1 MTAADPSQPSRYVV
15 GLDLGTTNSAMAFVD
30 TTEKKRPIHTFLVPQ
45 VVAPGLVE
53 ARETLPSF
61 HYQPASGEFSPESL
75 QLPWP
80 GNGNY
85 TVGHFAR
92 DHGTLVPGRLISS
105 AKSWLCHNGVDR
117 TADLLPWQGA
127 EDVDR
132 LSPVRVSAR
141 YLEHFRHA
149 WDAQF
154 PEHPLADQDFVL
166 TLPASFD
173 EVARELTIKAAKE
186 AGLNRVVLIEE
197 PQAAFYAWI
206 DKHAETWEQ
215 LVSPG
220 QNILVCDVGGGTTDF
235 TLIRVRSGADGK
247 VQFHRV
253 AVGDHLILG
262 GDNLDL
268 ALAHHLENRIKP
280 GGQLEPR
287 QWGVLVRSCRQLK
300 EVLMGENAPEKW
312 TLTMPGSGSKLIGGS
327 IQVQVTRE
335 EVESLLAD
343 GFFPDVPLDA
353 KPVASKSGFQE
364 FGLPYASDPAITKYL
379 AAFLSAHRD
388 VAANDELISG
398 SVQSPNN
405 LSTTPTSASTKS
417 GSPENPQRANDQPT
431 RNPSP
436 DAYKPPVAAAVLF
449 NGGVFASPVFRDRLI
464 RALERWYRV
473 DDPNWSP
480 IVLDNERL
488 DLAVARGA
496 AYYGMV
502 RRGVGVRINAG
513 LARSYYIG
521 VEGSTVGPESQ
532 PIDESLSSQSSNSA
546 ETVHSALCLVPAG
559 IEPGQE
565 IDLTRHKFQLLVS
578 QPIEFPLY
586 VSSTRLTDRP
596 GDLIPIDPEQIKS
609 LPPIRTVLKTGK
621 SKEAASVAVILK
633 AKLTEIGTLDLWCS
647 EVDGKRS
654 WKLLFDVRSAT
665 QTDVSSHDA
674 SGERQGLFDDDL
686 IQSARD
692 VITSTFSIPTAEA
705 AVGIKN
711 SKSPQRAQ
719 DNPTLNP
726 SPDAHRPPVAVAK
739 KLVEV
744 LTLDREEWPTSLLRQ
759 LWEAL
764 IECEPGRKISAQ
776 HEARWLNLVG
786 YSLRPGY
793 GLAVDDWR
801 CNETWKLLQTNLA
814 FATTACRAEWYILWR
829 RIAGGLTAGQQQ
841 ALSAPLI
848 SQLRQAV
855 RQPGSK
861 GKGGDFGS
869 NTHESAEL
877 IRLLGACELL
887 PIAMKR
893 ELGDLLLEMLE
904 KPKFVALRPSGYWSL
919 GRVGARR
926 PVYGPLNT
934 VVPADLASRW
944 LTGLVKHD
952 FTEHLVAFA
961 AMQLARK
968 TGDRYRDIDES
979 TRGQVLKTMERA
991 AVPSHYRE
999 LVAQVT
1005 NLETEDESLILGDSL
1020 PKGLRIL

>member
-61 HYQPASGEFSPESL
+61 HYQPANGEFPAEALS
-75 QLPWP
+75 LPWP

-85 TVGHFAR
+85 TLGQFAR

-127 EDVDR
+127 DDVDR
-132 LSPVRVSAR
+132 LSPVTVSAR
-141 YLEHFRHA
+141 YLEHFRLA

-173 EVARELTIKAAKE
+173 EVARELTIKAAKQ

-327 IQVQVTRE
+327 IQIQVTRE

-353 KPVASKSGFQE
+353 NPAASKSGFQE

-379 AAFLSAHRD
+379 ASFLSAHRD

-398 SVQSPNN
+398 SVQSGNH
-405 LSTTPTSASTKS
+405 SSATPGTISKKS
-417 GSPENPQRANDQPT
+417 GSSENPQRASDQPIL
-431 RNPSP
+431 NPSR
-436 DAYKPPVAAAVLF
+436 DAHEPPAAAAVLF
-449 NGGVFASPVFRDRLI
+449 NGGVFASPVLRDRLI
-464 RALERWYRV
+464 RALERWFRV
-473 DDPNWSP
+473 DNPNWSP

-513 LARSYYIG
+513 LARSY
-521 VEGSTVGPESQ
+521 
-532 PIDESLSSQSSNSA
+532 
-546 ETVHSALCLVPAG
+546 
-559 IEPGQE
+559 
-565 IDLTRHKFQLLVS
+565 
-578 QPIEFPLY
+578 
-586 VSSTRLTDRP
+586 
-596 GDLIPIDPEQIKS
+596 
-609 LPPIRTVLKTGK
+609 
-621 SKEAASVAVILK
+621 
-633 AKLTEIGTLDLWCS
+633 
-647 EVDGKRS
+647 
-654 WKLLFDVRSAT
+654 
-665 QTDVSSHDA
+665 
-674 SGERQGLFDDDL
+674 
-686 IQSARD
+686 
-692 VITSTFSIPTAEA
+692 
-705 AVGIKN
+705 
-711 SKSPQRAQ
+711 
-719 DNPTLNP
+719 
-726 SPDAHRPPVAVAK
+726 
-739 KLVEV
+739 
-744 LTLDREEWPTSLLRQ
+744 
-759 LWEAL
+759 
-764 IECEPGRKISAQ
+764 
-776 HEARWLNLVG
+776 
-786 YSLRPGY
+786 
-793 GLAVDDWR
+793 
-801 CNETWKLLQTNLA
+801 
-814 FATTACRAEWYILWR
+814 
-829 RIAGGLTAGQQQ
+829 
-841 ALSAPLI
+841 
-848 SQLRQAV
+848 
-855 RQPGSK
+855 
-861 GKGGDFGS
+861 
-869 NTHESAEL
+869 
-877 IRLLGACELL
+877 
-887 PIAMKR
+887 
-893 ELGDLLLEMLE
+893 
-904 KPKFVALRPSGYWSL
+904 
-919 GRVGARR
+919 
-926 PVYGPLNT
+926 
-934 VVPADLASRW
+934 
-944 LTGLVKHD
+944 
-952 FTEHLVAFA
+952 
-961 AMQLARK
+961 
-968 TGDRYRDIDES
+968 
-979 TRGQVLKTMERA
+979 
-991 AVPSHYRE
+991 
-999 LVAQVT
+999 
-1005 NLETEDESLILGDSL
+1005 
-1020 PKGLRIL
+1020 